1 MGTLD
6 GKGIVVTGA
15 SRGLGEAMA
24 LGFAREGARLA
35 LAARTVEDLERVATA
50 CEEAGGSRPLVV
62 PTDIADEEQVQ
73 ALVGKATAELGKID
87 VFVANAGISY
97 GELTDKHY
105 RDITTYDRDVVDGVF
120 KVNVTGTWL
129 CLKAALPAMGE
140 GGSVIVVGSETGRAL
155 YPGAGMYA
163 ITKSALDALATL
175 ASREQAARGIR
186 VNVLSPGGM
195 VDTRLFGPKGM
206 PEFLKQAYPPLP
218 ADVIVPAAVWLASE
232 ASAGVT
238 GGLISGKD
246 FNARGAEEIK
256 AGIAAAAPPAHHHG

>member
-6 GKGIVVTGA
+6 GKNIVITGA

-24 LGFAREGARLA
+24 LGFSRQGASLA
-35 LAARTVEDLERVATA
+35 LAARTASDLEQVAKA
-50 CEEAGGSRPLVV
+50 CEEAGAARVLAV
-62 PTDIADEEQVQ
+62 PTDITDEEQVEQ
-73 ALVGKATAELGKID
+73 LIGKTVAEFGSID

-120 KVNVTGTWL
+120 RVNVTGTWL
-129 CLKAALPAMGE
+129 CLKSALPVMGE

-175 ASREQAARGIR
+175 ASREQAGRGIR

-195 VDTRLFGPKGM
+195 VDTRLFGPTGM
-206 PEFLKQAYPPLP
+206 PDFLKQMHPPLP
-218 ADVIVPAAVWLASE
+218 ADVIVPAALWLASDD
-232 ASAGVT
+232 SAGT
-238 GGLISGKD
+238 SGALISGKE
-246 FNARGAEEIK
+246 FNAVGVDEIR
-256 AGIAAAAPPAHHHG
+256 AAAAASQSR